1 MTEPQTADTGAPAPE
16 PAAPAPEARIADLE
30 AQLGEARAEHLR
42 LLAEMENQRKRWVRE
57 AESARKFGAE
67 RLLGDLLPVLDGLE
81 AGIKAPGADPA
92 TLREGMELTLRLLEK
107 VLANGGATP
116 VDPAGAAFDPES
128 HQAMSLVDA
137 PGQAPGTVVTVFQK
151 GWRLH
156 ERLLRPAMV
165 AVAREPS

>member
-1 MTEPQTADTGAPAPE
+1 MIDPE
-16 PAAPAPEARIADLE
+16 PTDAGSASSTPSPEARIAALE
-30 AQLGEARAEHLR
+30 AQLGEARAEYLR

-57 AESARKFGAE
+57 AEAARKFGAE
-67 RLLGDLLPVLDGLE
+67 RLLADLLPVLDSLE
-81 AGIKAPGADPA
+81 AGLKAPGADGGG
-92 TLREGMELTLRLLEK
+92 LREGMSLTLRLLEK
-107 VLANGGATP
+107 ALAAGGATA

-137 PGQAPGTVVTVFQK
+137 PGQAPGTVVAVFQK